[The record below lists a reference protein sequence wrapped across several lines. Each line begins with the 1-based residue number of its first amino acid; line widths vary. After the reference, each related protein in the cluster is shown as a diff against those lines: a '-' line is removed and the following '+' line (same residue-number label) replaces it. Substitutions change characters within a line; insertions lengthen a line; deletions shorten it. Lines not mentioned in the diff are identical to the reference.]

1 VRLLI
6 VRHAIAEDREAFA
19 ASGGDD
25 AVRPLT
31 ANGARKMR
39 RTARGLHELVPTIDV
54 LVASPLTRAQET
66 AEIIRGEYAI
76 DRIETTDALLPQTAL
91 DETVQWLTR
100 YSDGVVAVVGHEP
113 HLGRLVTY
121 LMAGVDRPGVEL
133 KKGGAS
139 AIDFEGAP
147 KVGGGTL
154 VWSVPPGMLRDLN
167 G

>member
-6 VRHAIAEDREAFA
+6 VRHAIAEDSEAFA

-39 RTARGLHELVPTIDV
+39 RTARGLHELVPSIDV

-66 AEIIRGEYAI
+66 AEIIRDEYAI
-76 DRIETTDALLPQTAL
+76 ERIETAEALQPQTAL
-91 DETVQWLTR
+91 DDTVQWLTR
-100 YSDGVVAVVGHEP
+100 YGEGVVAVVGHEP

-121 LMAGVDRPGVEL
+121 LIAGIDRPAVEL

-139 AIDFEGAP
+139 AIEFDGVPTRGA
-147 KVGGGTL
+147 GTL
-154 VWSVPPGMLRDLN
+154 VWSVPPGALRDLT